1 MVRPLFT
8 VAVFVVIAL
17 VVLRF
22 VLGLAGVA
30 GWVFGILL
38 KTAIVAGL
46 IYLGISIVSP
56 ETAKKMREHF
66 FGPSQQL

>member
-1 MVRPLFT
+1 MGRPLFA
-8 VAVFVVIAL
+8 VAVFSVIAMVAL
-17 VVLRF
+17 KF

-30 GWVFGILL
+30 AWVFGILL

-56 ETAKKMREHF
+56 DTARKMREHF
-66 FGPSQQL
+66 FGPSQV